1 MPNYNSLSLLPKD
14 TLDDW
19 IADPVAGFAQWIGR
33 QVIEEETRKV
43 KEFMWGK
50 WCRYT
55 RDKHIPLQ
63 AVTAADIEEFFQLF
77 EGESIQKAHR
87 SRYLKLIE
95 RTYAH
100 LDSLG
105 LKLSKNPG
113 TDACLHKL
121 GKGSN
126 DLTVFLEEQEIEA
139 IKKVIR
145 QRMKRAIDD
154 DPGSKDSEV
163 KEEKKRKG
171 RKKAAWIEIR
181 DAALCA
187 VMMGGG
193 ASVDSIERLS
203 VSCTN
208 MGSGRLTLPRK
219 GGPAYEAPLLP
230 LAQAAL
236 EAWLDYRERLGL
248 GGTALFPADAGSR
261 RNATTLTTTDAM
273 SASAIFRATR
283 SVLKDAGITGARACG
298 QTLRNAYAGMLIDL
312 GYGDMELQQA
322 MGFAQAT
329 SALRLRS
336 YYGHRHLEDASQ
348 PE

>member
-1 MPNYNSLSLLPKD
+1 MHNDGTLSLLPKD

-19 IADPVAGFAQWIGR
+19 LDDPVRGFAQWIGR
-33 QVIEEETRKV
+33 QEIEEETRKV

-50 WCRYT
+50 WCRHIRS
-55 RDKHIPLQ
+55 RDIPVRS
-63 AVTAADIEEFFQLF
+63 VTSADIEDFFEM
-77 EGESIQKAHR
+77 EGVQKAHR

-95 RTYAH
+95 RAYAH

-105 LKLSKNPG
+105 LKLSRNPG
-113 TDACLHKL
+113 SEAYAQRL

-126 DLTVFLEEQEIEA
+126 DLTVFLEDHEIEE
-139 IKKVIR
+139 IKRVIR
-145 QRMKRAIDD
+145 RRMKRAVDGDIE
-154 DPGSKDSEV
+154 SKGREE

-208 MGSGRLTLPRK
+208 RGSGRLTLPRK
-219 GGPAYEAPLLP
+219 GLAGYEAPLLP

-236 EAWLDYRERLGL
+236 DAWLDYRERAGIR
-248 GGTALFPADAGSR
+248 GTALFPADAGSR

-273 SASAIFRATR
+273 SATAIFRATR

-312 GYGDMELQQA
+312 GYSDIELQQA

-336 YYGHRHLEDASQ
+336 YYGHRNLVALP

>member
-1 MPNYNSLSLLPKD
+1 MSNHSSLSLLPND

-19 IADPVAGFAQWIGR
+19 IDDPVVGFAHWLGR
-33 QVIEEETRKV
+33 QEIEEETRKV

-50 WCRYT
+50 WARYT
-55 RDKHIPLQ
+55 RERDIELRD
-63 AVTAADIEEFFQLF
+63 VTAAVIERFFKDN
-77 EGESIQKAHR
+77 GIQKAHR

-105 LKLSKNPG
+105 LKLAKNPG
-113 TDACLHKL
+113 TDAYVHRL

-126 DLTVFLEEQEIEA
+126 DLTVFLDEHEVEE

-145 QRMKRAIDD
+145 LRMKRAVDGD
-154 DPGSKDSEV
+154 AASKEREE

-171 RKKAAWIEIR
+171 RKKSPWIEIR

-208 MGSGRLTLPRK
+208 RGSGRLTLPRK
-219 GGPAYEAPLLP
+219 GLAGYEAPLLP

-236 EAWLDYRERLGL
+236 DAWLEYRERSGIR
-248 GGTALFPADAGSR
+248 GTALFPADAGSR

-273 SASAIFRATR
+273 SATAIFRATR

-312 GYGDMELQQA
+312 GYSDIELQQA

-336 YYGHRHLEDASQ
+336 YYGHRNLDALP

>member
-1 MPNYNSLSLLPKD
+1 MRNNPSLSLLPKD

-19 IADPVAGFAQWIGR
+19 LDDPVRGFAQWIGR
-33 QVIEEETRKV
+33 QEIEEETRKV

-50 WCRYT
+50 WCRHIRS
-55 RDKHIPLQ
+55 RDIPVRS
-63 AVTAADIEEFFQLF
+63 VTSADIEDFFEM
-77 EGESIQKAHR
+77 EGVQKAHR

-95 RTYAH
+95 RAYAH

-105 LKLSKNPG
+105 LKLSRNPG
-113 TDACLHKL
+113 SEAYAQRL

-126 DLTVFLEEQEIEA
+126 DLTVFLVEHEVEE
-139 IKKVIR
+139 IKRVIR
-145 QRMKRAIDD
+145 RRMKRAVDGDIE
-154 DPGSKDSEV
+154 SKGREE

-171 RKKAAWIEIR
+171 RKKAEWIEIR
-181 DAALCA
+181 DAVLCA

-208 MGSGRLTLPRK
+208 RGSGRLSLPRK

-336 YYGHRHLEDASQ
+336 YYGHRNLDALP

>member
-1 MPNYNSLSLLPKD
+1 MRNNPSLSLLPKD

-19 IADPVAGFAQWIGR
+19 LDDPVRGFAQWIGR
-33 QVIEEETRKV
+33 QEIEEETRKV

-50 WCRYT
+50 WCRHIRS
-55 RDKHIPLQ
+55 RDIPVRS
-63 AVTAADIEEFFQLF
+63 VTSADIEDFFKI
-77 EGESIQKAHR
+77 ERVQKAHR

-95 RTYAH
+95 RTYSH

-105 LKLSKNPG
+105 LRLSRNPG
-113 TDACLHKL
+113 SEAYAQRL

-126 DLTVFLEEQEIEA
+126 DLTVFLEEHEVEEI
-139 IKKVIR
+139 KRVIR
-145 QRMKRAIDD
+145 HRMKRANDGD
-154 DPGSKDSEV
+154 SGSKESEV

-171 RKKAAWIEIR
+171 RKKSAWIEIR
-181 DAALCA
+181 DAVLCA

-193 ASVDSIERLS
+193 ASVDSIECLS

-208 MGSGRLTLPRK
+208 RGSGRLSLPRK

-312 GYGDMELQQA
+312 GFGDIELQQA

-336 YYGHRHLEDASQ
+336 YYGHRNLDALP

>member
-1 MPNYNSLSLLPKD
+1 M
-14 TLDDW
+14 
-19 IADPVAGFAQWIGR
+19 
-33 QVIEEETRKV
+33 IER
-43 KEFMWGK
+43 
-50 WCRYT
+50 
-55 RDKHIPLQ
+55 
-63 AVTAADIEEFFQLF
+63 FFKNN
-77 EGESIQKAHR
+77 GIQKAHR

-105 LKLSKNPG
+105 LKLEKNPG
-113 TDACLHKL
+113 TDAYVHRL

-126 DLTVFLEEQEIEA
+126 DLTVFLDEHEVEE

-145 QRMKRAIDD
+145 LRMKRAVDGD
-154 DPGSKDSEV
+154 AASKER
-163 KEEKKRKG
+163 EEKKRKG
-171 RKKAAWIEIR
+171 RKKSPWIEIR

-208 MGSGRLTLPRK
+208 RGSGRLTLPRK
-219 GGPAYEAPLLP
+219 GLAGYEAPLLP
-230 LAQAAL
+230 VAQAAL
-236 EAWLDYRERLGL
+236 DAWLDYRERSGIR
-248 GGTALFPADAGSR
+248 GTALFPADAGSR

-273 SASAIFRATR
+273 SATAIFRATR

-312 GYGDMELQQA
+312 GYSDIELQQA

-336 YYGHRHLEDASQ
+336 YYGHRNLDALP

>member
-1 MPNYNSLSLLPKD
+1 MRNNPSLSLLPKD
-14 TLDDW
+14 TLDDGLD
-19 IADPVAGFAQWIGR
+19 DPVRGFAQWIGR
-33 QVIEEETRKV
+33 QEIEEETRKV

-50 WCRYT
+50 WCRHIRS
-55 RDKHIPLQ
+55 RDIPVRS
-63 AVTAADIEEFFQLF
+63 VTSADIEDFFEM
-77 EGESIQKAHR
+77 EGVQKAHR

-95 RTYAH
+95 RAYAH

-105 LKLSKNPG
+105 LKLSRNPG
-113 TDACLHKL
+113 SEAYAQRL

-126 DLTVFLEEQEIEA
+126 DLTVFLEDHEIEE
-139 IKKVIR
+139 IKRVIR
-145 QRMKRAIDD
+145 RRMKRAVDGDIE
-154 DPGSKDSEV
+154 SKGREE

-171 RKKAAWIEIR
+171 RKKSSWIEIR

-208 MGSGRLTLPRK
+208 RGSGRLSLPRK

-336 YYGHRHLEDASQ
+336 YYGHRNLDALP

>member
-1 MPNYNSLSLLPKD
+1 MAAQDSLSLLPKD
-14 TLDDW
+14 TLNDW
-19 IADPVAGFAQWIGR
+19 IKDPVLGFAQWIGR
-33 QVIEEETRKV
+33 QEIKEETRKV

-55 RDKHIPLQ
+55 RGHEIGLRG
-63 AVTAADIEEFFQLF
+63 VTSADIENFFEA
-77 EGESIQKAHR
+77 EGVQKAHR

-95 RTYAH
+95 RAYAH

-105 LKLSKNPG
+105 LKLLRNPG
-113 TDACLHKL
+113 SEAYAQRL

-126 DLTVFLEEQEIEA
+126 DLTVFLEDHEIEE
-139 IKKVIR
+139 IKRVIR
-145 QRMKRAIDD
+145 RRMKRAVDGDIE
-154 DPGSKDSEV
+154 SKGREE

-171 RKKAAWIEIR
+171 RKKAEWIEIR
-181 DAALCA
+181 DAVLCA

-208 MGSGRLTLPRK
+208 RGSGRLSLPRK

-236 EAWLDYRERLGL
+236 EAWLDYRERLGP

-336 YYGHRHLEDASQ
+336 YYGHRNVDALP

>member
-1 MPNYNSLSLLPKD
+1 MRNNPSLSLLPKD

-19 IADPVAGFAQWIGR
+19 LDDPVRGFAQWIGR
-33 QVIEEETRKV
+33 QEIEEETRKI

-55 RDKHIPLQ
+55 RGHEIELRG
-63 AVTAADIEEFFQLF
+63 VTSADIEDFFEM
-77 EGESIQKAHR
+77 EGVQKAHR

-95 RTYAH
+95 RAYAH

-105 LKLSKNPG
+105 LKLSRNPG
-113 TDACLHKL
+113 SEAYAQRL

-126 DLTVFLEEQEIEA
+126 DLTVFLEDHEIEE
-139 IKKVIR
+139 IKRVIR
-145 QRMKRAIDD
+145 RRMKRAVDGDIE
-154 DPGSKDSEV
+154 SKGREE

-171 RKKAAWIEIR
+171 RKKSSWIEIR

-208 MGSGRLTLPRK
+208 KGSGRLTLPRK

-336 YYGHRHLEDASQ
+336 YYGHRNLDALP

>member
-1 MPNYNSLSLLPKD
+1 MRNNLSLSLLPKD

-19 IADPVAGFAQWIGR
+19 LDDPVRGFAQWIRR
-33 QVIEEETRKV
+33 QEIEEETRKV

-50 WCRYT
+50 WCRHIRS
-55 RDKHIPLQ
+55 RDIPVRS
-63 AVTAADIEEFFQLF
+63 VTSADIEDFFKIERVQR
-77 EGESIQKAHR
+77 AHR

-95 RTYAH
+95 RTYSH

-105 LKLSKNPG
+105 LRLSRNPG
-113 TDACLHKL
+113 SEAYAQRL

-126 DLTVFLEEQEIEA
+126 DLTVFLEDHEIEE
-139 IKKVIR
+139 IKRVIR
-145 QRMKRAIDD
+145 RRMKRAVDGDIE
-154 DPGSKDSEV
+154 SKGREE

-171 RKKAAWIEIR
+171 RKKSAWIEIR

-208 MGSGRLTLPRK
+208 RGSGRLTLPRK

-336 YYGHRHLEDASQ
+336 YYGHRNVDALP

>member
-19 IADPVAGFAQWIGR
+19 IADPVSGFAQWIGR
-33 QVIEEETRKV
+33 QEIEEETRKV

-50 WCRYT
+50 WCRHIRS
-55 RDKHIPLQ
+55 RDIPVRS
-63 AVTAADIEEFFQLF
+63 VTSADIEDFFEM
-77 EGESIQKAHR
+77 EGVQKAHR

-95 RTYAH
+95 RAYAH

-105 LKLSKNPG
+105 LKLSRNPG
-113 TDACLHKL
+113 SEAYAQRL

-126 DLTVFLEEQEIEA
+126 DLTVFLEDHEIEE
-139 IKKVIR
+139 IKRVIR
-145 QRMKRAIDD
+145 RRMKRAVDGDIE
-154 DPGSKDSEV
+154 SKGREE

-171 RKKAAWIEIR
+171 RKKAEWIEIR
-181 DAALCA
+181 DATLCA

-208 MGSGRLTLPRK
+208 RGSGRLTLPRK

-236 EAWLDYRERLGL
+236 GAWLDYREQLGL

-336 YYGHRHLEDASQ
+336 YYGHRHLEGASQ

>member
-1 MPNYNSLSLLPKD
+1 MRNNPSLSLLPKD

-19 IADPVAGFAQWIGR
+19 LDDPVRGFAQWIRR
-33 QVIEEETRKV
+33 QEIEEETRKV

-50 WCRYT
+50 WCRHIRS
-55 RDKHIPLQ
+55 RDIPVRS
-63 AVTAADIEEFFQLF
+63 VTSADIEDFFKI
-77 EGESIQKAHR
+77 ERVQKAHR

-95 RTYAH
+95 RTYSH

-105 LKLSKNPG
+105 LKLSRNPG
-113 TDACLHKL
+113 SEAYAQRL

-126 DLTVFLEEQEIEA
+126 DLTVFLEDHEIEE
-139 IKKVIR
+139 IKRVIR
-145 QRMKRAIDD
+145 RRMKRAIDGD
-154 DPGSKDSEV
+154 IESKGREE

-171 RKKAAWIEIR
+171 RKKAEWIEIR
-181 DAALCA
+181 DAVLCA
-187 VMMGGG
+187 VMIGGG

-208 MGSGRLTLPRK
+208 RGSGRLTLPRK

-236 EAWLDYRERLGL
+236 EAWLDYRARLGL

-336 YYGHRHLEDASQ
+336 YYGHRHVDALP